1 MFLIAAKLGHDIEAA
16 PCHPAGQDTV
26 QMEVL
31 EGQLTWLVHIIAA
44 VVKCRLSSSTAE
56 SQETIDG
63 DLAARAFGLLQIV
76 DSGYD
81 ACDAAQDYAF
91 RAHACR
97 QDSVCAASIVATL
110 GLRTPVMQVSCYSV

>member
-1 MFLIAAKLGHDIEAA
+1 MCACTMPGVLFAIYKCPVTDSMLH
-16 PCHPAGQDTV
+16 AGQDAV
-26 QMEVL
+26 QVDIL

-44 VVKCRLSSSTAE
+44 VIKCRLSSSTAE

-81 ACDAAQDYAF
+81 A
-91 RAHACR
+91 
-97 QDSVCAASIVATL
+97 
-110 GLRTPVMQVSCYSV
+110 

>member
-1 MFLIAAKLGHDIEAA
+1 MDI
-16 PCHPAGQDTV
+16 
-26 QMEVL
+26 L

-44 VVKCRLSSSTAE
+44 VIKCRLSSSTAE

-81 ACDAAQDYAF
+81 AWHVISLFFHDDNRAQ
-91 RAHACR
+91 
-97 QDSVCAASIVATL
+97 
-110 GLRTPVMQVSCYSV
+110 